1 MTGTVS
7 GAAAYCRGSNSV
19 VTESGSEKRRTAG
32 GRPVQNLMRSDPQA
46 GLADPGWKITIPRS
60 GIPLKPRPL
69 PRRTARMPRPDTDC
83 QAKTESARADRPRIE
98 LRGVSVHNL
107 RQVDVDIPL
116 NALTVIS
123 GVSGSGKSSLAFDTL
138 YAEGQRRYI
147 ESFSVAARMQ
157 LERLEKPDAERIDHI
172 PPAVALRQNSIS
184 RSSMATLATMTEIDD
199 LLRLLFARLGT
210 LICPDCGCRVQ
221 VSTSGSLTELLLT
234 WPEGMRFQ
242 IAFAVSSEFE
252 HWRDAAARLA
262 QAGFSRAAVV
272 TGATAENAT
281 LSELSIGPE
290 ITSGSS
296 LLVIVDR
303 LSSGRLNPERLTE
316 SLEAALRG
324 GEGRC
329 LILHELSTKNPEDAQ
344 ESAESDGTVPKHILT
359 LDGRNWL
366 VERFSER
373 LECGGCGRAFDPP
386 EPELLS
392 FRSARGA
399 CRGCSG
405 RGLIPDIAFDHL
417 VPDPTR
423 SLADGAL
430 ACLAEPAVARERE
443 RFLKQAAACR
453 IPVDVPFAT
462 LSAKQREQLRHGTGD
477 EQWSGLRGLL
487 QRLSTQQQR
496 PHIRRFLHRWSPL
509 TTCPD
514 CRGSRLNALAQA
526 VRLVCDKDFAG
537 ETCRAQPG
545 LQRQAAGNDDSWA
558 ARRAMPAGSIADLS
572 ALSAAELMTSLDGL
586 ADGWN
591 ESQRETAR
599 YLQWELKA
607 RLKSLIDL
615 GLGDLPLNRSL
626 ATLSRGEVQRAAL
639 AALPGSRLVNTL
651 FVIDEPST
659 GLHPRD
665 SRPVLDLLK
674 QLRDSGNTV
683 VVVEHERD
691 YLLAADWIVDVGP
704 GAGQDGGT
712 IQYSGSV
719 DGFRPTHCP
728 ASLTAAWL
736 HPDEAVPVDP
746 GTPAG
751 RTSRAALRLTGC
763 RHRNLQNVD
772 VEIPLGVLCVVT
784 GVSGAGKSALVEETL
799 YPALCAELQLECDLE
814 SPGPFDSLT
823 GASYLRS
830 VQRVDDS
837 PLAGSLRSSPVTWLK
852 AFDEIRRLF
861 ADTHEARSR
870 NLTAGHFS
878 FNTASDG
885 RCPHCEGRGLV
896 DIDMQ
901 FLADVRMTCPEC
913 HGTRYQRHILE
924 VHWRGRSIADVLAM
938 TTAEAFA
945 FFRGEPRIQKRL
957 RALKEV
963 GLDYLTLGQPLST
976 LSGGEAQRLKLAAC
990 LSSTVRSG
998 SLIILNEPTAGL
1010 HPADVRRLLS
1020 CFDSLLAVGHSL
1032 LVIEHQLDVIRAADH
1047 IIDIGPGAG
1056 SAGGRIVACGSL
1068 ETIRSCPDSATGP
1081 FL

>member
-1 MTGTVS
+1 
-7 GAAAYCRGSNSV
+7 
-19 VTESGSEKRRTAG
+19 
-32 GRPVQNLMRSDPQA
+32 
-46 GLADPGWKITIPRS
+46 
-60 GIPLKPRPL
+60 
-69 PRRTARMPRPDTDC
+69 MPPSAPDSPATN
-83 QAKTESARADRPRIE
+83 ESALTDRPRIE

-116 NALTVIS
+116 NALTVVS

-147 ESFSVAARMQ
+147 ECFSVAARMQ

-184 RSSMATLATMTEIDD
+184 RSSMVTLATMTEIDD
-199 LLRLLFARLGT
+199 LLRLLFARLGIV
-210 LICPDCGCRVQ
+210 ICPDCGRRVQ
-221 VSTSGSLTELLLT
+221 VSTSASLTELILT
-234 WPEGMRFQ
+234 WPEGGRFQ
-242 IAFAVSSEFE
+242 IAFAVSNEFE

-290 ITSGSS
+290 IAADSS

-329 LILHELSTKNPEDAQ
+329 LILRETTMKKPEDVHQ
-344 ESAESDGTVPKHILT
+344 SAEADGTAPEELLS
-359 LDGRNWL
+359 LDGRNWG
-366 VERFSER
+366 VQRFSEW
-373 LECGGCGRAFDPP
+373 LECGGCGRIFDPP

-392 FRSARGA
+392 FRSVRGA
-399 CRGCSG
+399 CRCCSG
-405 RGLIPDIAFDHL
+405 RGQIPDIAFDRL
-417 VPDPTR
+417 VPTPSR
-423 SLADGAL
+423 SLHEGAL
-430 ACLAEPAVARERE
+430 ACLEESAVARERE
-443 RFLKQAAACR
+443 RFLKEAAACR
-453 IPVDVPFAT
+453 IPLDVPFEK
-462 LSAKQREQLRHGTGD
+462 LSARHRELLRHGTGD

-514 CRGSRLNALAQA
+514 CRGSRLNEEAQA
-526 VRLVCDKDFAG
+526 VKLICESDFAG
-537 ETCRAQPG
+537 EACRAKPG
-545 LQRQAAGNDDSWA
+545 LQTKPGLRGQPDGNDDSWA
-558 ARRAMPAGSIADLS
+558 ARRPMAAVSIADLS
-572 ALSAAELMTSLDGL
+572 ALSATELMTSLDGL

-591 ESQRETAR
+591 DSQRETAR
-599 YLQWELKA
+599 YLQRELET

-615 GLGDLPLNRSL
+615 RLGDLPLNRSL
-626 ATLSRGEVQRAAL
+626 ATLSRGEMQRAAL

-659 GLHPRD
+659 GLHPKD

-704 GAGQDGGT
+704 GAGQDGGR
-712 IQYSGSV
+712 IQYCGSAA
-719 DGFRPTHCP
+719 GFRPALCP

-736 HPDEAVPVDP
+736 HPDEAVPVDS
-746 GTPAG
+746 GTSAG

-763 RHRNLQNVD
+763 RHRHLQNVD
-772 VEIPLGVLCVVT
+772 VEFPLGVLCVVT

-799 YPALCAELQLECDLE
+799 YPALCAELGLECDVE
-814 SPGPFDSLT
+814 SPGPFDSLA

-885 RCPHCEGRGLV
+885 RCPQCEGRGLV
-896 DIDMQ
+896 EIDMQ

-957 RALKEV
+957 RALKDV

-990 LSSTVRSG
+990 LSSTARSG

-1010 HPADVRRLLS
+1010 HPADVRRLLN
-1020 CFDSLLAVGHSL
+1020 CFDSLLSVGHSL

-1047 IIDIGPGAG
+1047 LIDIGPGSG

-1068 ETIRSCPDSATGP
+1068 ETIRSCPDSATAP

>member
-1 MTGTVS
+1 
-7 GAAAYCRGSNSV
+7 
-19 VTESGSEKRRTAG
+19 
-32 GRPVQNLMRSDPQA
+32 
-46 GLADPGWKITIPRS
+46 
-60 GIPLKPRPL
+60 
-69 PRRTARMPRPDTDC
+69 MPRTDTDC
-83 QAKTESARADRPRIE
+83 PAKTESARADRPRIE
-98 LRGVSVHNL
+98 LCGVSVHNL
-107 RQVDVDIPL
+107 RRVDVDIPL
-116 NALTVIS
+116 NALTVVS
-123 GVSGSGKSSLAFDTL
+123 GVSGSGKSSIAFDTL

-210 LICPDCGCRVQ
+210 LICPDCGRRVQ
-221 VSTSGSLTELLLT
+221 ASTSASLTELLMT
-234 WPEGMRFQ
+234 WPEGTRFQ
-242 IAFAVSSEFE
+242 IAFAVSNEFE

-272 TGATAENAT
+272 TGSLAENAS

-290 ITSGSS
+290 IAAGSS

-329 LILHELSTKNPEDAQ
+329 LILREVSAKNPDATQ
-344 ESAESDGTVPKHILT
+344 ESAESGETVPEHTLT

-399 CRGCSG
+399 CPGCSG
-405 RGLIPDIAFDHL
+405 RGLIPDIAFDRL

-423 SLADGAL
+423 TLADGAL
-430 ACLAEPAVARERE
+430 ACLEEPAVARERE
-443 RFLKQAAACR
+443 RFLKQATACR
-453 IPVDVPFAT
+453 ILMDVPFEK
-462 LSAKQREQLRHGTGD
+462 LSAKHRELLRHGTGD

-514 CRGSRLNALAQA
+514 CRGSRLNAEAQA
-526 VRLVCDKDFAG
+526 VRIISESDFAG
-537 ETCRAQPG
+537 DDCRALQAQPDLQAQPG
-545 LQRQAAGNDDSWA
+545 LRGRAAGNDDSWA
-558 ARRAMPAGSIADLS
+558 ARRAMPAVSIADLS
-572 ALSAAELMTSLDGL
+572 ALSATELVTLLDGL
-586 ADGWN
+586 VEGWN

-599 YLQWELKA
+599 YLQRELDA

-626 ATLSRGEVQRAAL
+626 ATLSRGEAQRAAL
-639 AALPGSRLVNTL
+639 AALPGSQLVNTL

-659 GLHPRD
+659 GLHPKD

-712 IQYSGSV
+712 IQYCGSA
-719 DGFRPTHCP
+719 DGFRPALCP

-736 HPDEAVPVDP
+736 HPDEAAPVDS

-751 RTSRAALRLTGC
+751 RTSRAALHLTGC
-763 RHRNLQNVD
+763 RHRHLQNVD

-799 YPALCAELQLECDLE
+799 YPALCAELGLECDIE

-861 ADTHEARSR
+861 ANTHEARSR

-896 DIDMQ
+896 EIDMQ

-913 HGTRYQRHILE
+913 HGTRYQRHILD

-990 LSSTVRSG
+990 LSSTARSG